1 MMTPTVYTHQINIST
16 TDLSRISLT
25 RHVESMGNRKF
36 GKPVGSEEM
45 KVTGHLEVLEA
56 QVRII
61 LGLKCV

>member
-16 TDLSRISLT
+16 TNLSTISLT
-25 RHVESMGNRKF
+25 MHVESMGNRKF
-36 GKPVGSEEM
+36 HKPVGSEEM

-56 QVRII
+56 HAKII